1 MIITTLYHFFDKI
14 TGLLIAYHTY
24 SYAKQRKAVKI
35 TVNNLDN
42 ANILVSATFP
52 KSDIDTKVNALATK
66 AGKQMKVDGFRKGKV
81 PVHIVK
87 KMHGEQLIQDAEG
100 EAIREVI
107 DQAFSE
113 SGVSASDMLGDPIF
127 KKYDR
132 TEDGVE
138 AEIQLCLK
146 PKVDL
151 SDYQSVIPAF
161 DEPTISTQETHE
173 KMVELARQSAPLESI
188 QEKRTLASGDTA
200 VFDFEGFLDGEPFEG
215 GKADDF
221 ELEIGS
227 NQFVAGFEDQMIG
240 MNIDEAKRI
249 KLTFPKDYQ
258 AENLKGKDTEFD
270 VKLKDI
276 KTKTDPE
283 LDDELAKKIVGSDDA
298 TIDTLKDRTTE
309 QIKTE
314 KISKLYS
321 DELKPKLLE
330 VLVAK
335 YDFDLPENIIEQEID
350 NLINGKAQNMTEDEI
365 KEIQADTAKLEALRD
380 ESRQYAI
387 DSVKAT
393 FIVDALAKAE
403 KVSIDDQEVHQ
414 ALYYEAMMAGQ
425 KPEDVLEHYKKN
437 NLIPAIKM
445 GMLEDKLFGKLFGL
459 DK

>member
-52 KSDIDTKVNALATK
+52 KSDIDAKVNALATK

-151 SDYQSVIPAF
+151 GDYQSVIPAF

-173 KMVELARQSAPLESI
+173 RMVELARQSAPLESI

-249 KLTFPKDYQ
+249 KLTFPEDYQ

-365 KEIQADTAKLEALRD
+365 KEIQADTAKLEALRE

-393 FIVDALAKAE
+393 FIVDAMAKAE